1 MLNVLNS
8 KAPGAADGTDGQGA
22 ADGGETRLHV
32 YLARAGVASRRASE
46 KLIAAGRVSVN
57 GIVITEMGAKTLP
70 GDDVR
75 VDGKPALP
83 ETALRYIALNKPPLY
98 LCSSNDA
105 ENRPLACDLL
115 PPEIRERLFSI
126 GRLDYRSR
134 GLLLFTNDGAF
145 AAKLGHPSS
154 EIEKEYVIEASG
166 AIENSVVDSFL
177 AGIEIEG
184 ILYRAREI
192 ERVGRKALRV
202 VLIEGKNREIRR
214 VFSHFHLH
222 PVNLRRIRIGPVRLG
237 ALAEGRTRPL
247 TETELTAFGM
257 SP

>member
-1 MLNVLNS
+1 MAETVS
-8 KAPGAADGTDGQGA
+8 GAV
-22 ADGGETRLHV
+22 RLQV

-46 KLIAAGRVSVN
+46 KLITAGRVSVN
-57 GIVITEMGAKTLP
+57 GVAVTEMGTKALP

-83 ETALRYIALNKPPLY
+83 ETARHYIALNKPSFY
-98 LCSSNDA
+98 LCSAGDT

-126 GRLDYRSR
+126 GRLDYRSC
-134 GLLLFTNDGAF
+134 GLLLFTNDGAL

-154 EIEKEYVIEASG
+154 EIEKEYIIEASG
-166 AIENSVVDSFL
+166 TIENAVMDSFL
-177 AGIEIEG
+177 AGIKIESV
-184 ILYRAREI
+184 LYRAREV

-222 PVNLRRIRIGPVRLG
+222 PVSLRRIRIGPVRLG
-237 ALAEGRTRPL
+237 PLAEGRTRA
-247 TETELTAFGM
+247 LTAEELAALKM
-257 SP
+257 AAK